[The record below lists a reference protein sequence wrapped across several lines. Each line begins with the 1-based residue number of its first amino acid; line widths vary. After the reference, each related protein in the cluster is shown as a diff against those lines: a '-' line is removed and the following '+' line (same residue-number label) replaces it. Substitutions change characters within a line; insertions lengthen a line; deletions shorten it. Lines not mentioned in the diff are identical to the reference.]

1 MAKKQNKIAS
11 AKTKPGKTARS
22 AAKKTP
28 SGKPA
33 VPPARAVHAKAS
45 VSKSSPA
52 RHAAKTAPKNAP
64 VKKTA
69 RPAHPKPAAS
79 KTRPAQRAA
88 SAVKPGPQA
97 PVKAAPTHA
106 AIDQKTLDQIRELLM
121 RIRDRLSGQ
130 IHSQSNDSLKY
141 VDDASSE
148 DRTDDFDRE
157 FALNLVSSEHD
168 ALFEVNS
175 ALRRIED
182 ENYGLCDGCSQPIE
196 KTRLRAL
203 PFTRMCIK
211 CQSEHERGRK
221 RFRPF
226 GETISQYEEPAG
238 DAEEA
243 EAEEHE

>member
-1 MAKKQNKIAS
+1 MAKKQSKIAS
-11 AKTKPGKTARS
+11 AKNKPGKAAKST
-22 AAKKTP
+22 AKKTP

-33 VPPARAVHAKAS
+33 VPPVKAAHAKAP
-45 VSKSSPA
+45 VSKA
-52 RHAAKTAPKNAP
+52 RPTQRAAAKPG
-64 VKKTA
+64 V
-69 RPAHPKPAAS
+69 S
-79 KTRPAQRAA
+79 KAKPAQRAA
-88 SAVKPGPQA
+88 PAVKPGQQA
-97 PVKAAPTHA
+97 PVKAAATHA
-106 AIDQKTLDQIRELLM
+106 AIDQKTLDQIPALLV